1 MRPTTLFHILAALTI
16 GSALLPVS
24 HAEQMVEGKEYKLIT
39 PAQKPEAGK
48 KIEVVEFF
56 SYACP
61 HCAEFEPT
69 LQAWLKHKPKD
80 VEYKMVP
87 LVFRE
92 QWKPPAKLYYTLE
105 AMGLV
110 DKYHQ
115 RVYDSIHKENKEL
128 FTDQAVK
135 DWAKGVGID
144 AAKFNQVYDSFGID
158 AKMQNSVT
166 MGKAYGV
173 QFTPAI
179 AVNGKYWTGP
189 SMVVNPDG
197 GLDYSRFFNV
207 VDQLIDMERGK
218 PASKKKS

>member
-1 MRPTTLFHILAALTI
+1 MRSTKLFHILAALTL
-16 GSALLPVS
+16 GPALLPTS
-24 HAEQMVEGKEYKLIT
+24 HAQQPVEGKEYKLID
-39 PAQKPEAGK
+39 PVQKPASGK
-48 KIEVVEFF
+48 KVEVIEFF

-69 LQAWLKHKPKD
+69 LQAWLKQKPKD
-80 VEYKMVP
+80 IEYKMVP
-87 LVFRE
+87 LVFRDP
-92 QWKPPAKLYYTLE
+92 WKAPAKLYYTLE

-110 DKYHQ
+110 DKYHLK
-115 RVYDSIHKENKEL
+115 VYDAIHKENKEL

-135 DWAKGVGID
+135 DWAKSVGID

-158 AKMQNSVT
+158 AKTQNSVA
-166 MGKAYGV
+166 MGKAYGI
-173 QFTPAI
+173 QFTPAM

-189 SMVVNPDG
+189 SMVMSPEG
-197 GLDYSRFFNV
+197 GLDYSHFFTV